1 MVFFIS
7 IIKGVFLNMRALY
20 DSKTKT
26 MFDHGIRYFFTDEA
40 KYRSWLYVEVTLAQ
54 SQAELGY
61 IPKDAA
67 KEITE
72 RAKYENLDFKK
83 MEHIYERV
91 GHGFVPFVKVLA
103 NTCGESGKYIHY
115 GVTTQNIQ
123 QTGELLRIKE
133 INKRFMIVISEI
145 LDNLSKLAKENS
157 NTIMPGRT
165 HGKHAVPITYG
176 FKVAGWIQ
184 NFLNDVIRLKEL
196 EPRVFE
202 SMMGGAV
209 GAYNSMGEYGP
220 KINELVAKKLD
231 MTPMVIPLRNI
242 SAQKL
247 EYINALCLL
256 ATSCD
261 RIAQEVYA
269 TSIEEFGEVSEPFF
283 KGTIG
288 SSTMP
293 HKINPKLAK
302 GIIANSQ
309 KLYSVPTSG
318 YYSSTRPFEAD
329 SSTNM
334 LFDGLLSESVELIT
348 EILLRTEELTRG
360 IHIHKNRMKQN
371 AYLNDG
377 LDNSEYVM
385 MTIAKR
391 LGKDKAHALIYKL
404 AMEAEQS
411 DEGYEGVL
419 LSNEY
424 LKETFNKDE
433 LECMLKPE
441 RYIGLSS
448 ELALKFSKDA
458 KIQADELREKYNN
471 RLVF

>member
-1 MVFFIS
+1 M
-7 IIKGVFLNMRALY
+7 GALY

-26 MFDHGIRYFFTDEA
+26 MFDHGVRYFFTDEA
-40 KYRSWLYVEVTLAQ
+40 KYRSWIYVEVILAQ

-61 IPKDAA
+61 IPDKAA
-67 KEITE
+67 KEITKK
-72 RAKYENLDFKK
+72 AKYENLDFKQ

-103 NTCGESGKYIHY
+103 DTCGEAGKYIHY

-123 QTGELLRIKE
+123 QTSELLIIRE
-133 INKRFMIVISEI
+133 VDKRFMMVISEI
-145 LDNLSKLAKENS
+145 LDNLAKLAASNS
-157 NTIMPGRT
+157 NTVMPGRT
-165 HGKHAVPITYG
+165 HGKHAVPITFG

-184 NFLNDVIRLKEL
+184 NFLNDINRLQEL
-196 EPRVFE
+196 ESRVFN

-220 KINELVAKKLD
+220 KINRLVAKKLD
-231 MTPMVIPLRNI
+231 MKPMPIPLRNI
-242 SAQKL
+242 SAQKI
-247 EYINALCLL
+247 EYMNALCLL

-269 TSIEEFGEVSEPFF
+269 TSIEEYGEVSEPFF
-283 KGTIG
+283 HGTIG

-293 HKINPKLAK
+293 HKINPKLSK
-302 GIIANSQ
+302 GIIANAQ
-309 KLYSVPTSG
+309 KLYSVPVSA

-329 SSTNM
+329 SSSNM
-334 LFDGLLSESVELIT
+334 LFDGLLNESLELVT
-348 EILLRTEELTRG
+348 EVLLRTEELTRG
-360 IHIHKNRMKQN
+360 LQVHKTKMDQN
-371 AYLNDG
+371 AHINDG

-385 MTIAKR
+385 MKVAQK
-391 LGKDKAHALIYKL
+391 LGKDQAHSMIYKL

-411 DEGYEGVL
+411 DEGYEDVL

-424 LKETFNKDE
+424 LRNTFSKEE

-441 RYIGLSS
+441 KYTGLSS
-448 ELALKFSKDA
+448 EIAIEFSKKA
-458 KIQADELREKYNN
+458 KIESDELKKRYKK
-471 RLVF
+471 RLEF